1 MKKKTTRLI
10 SSLLALVMLLGLLP
24 TTAFAVES
32 TPITFVK
39 VSDITEPEIG
49 DTPDFDITLTGD
61 GVVFDEEEYP
71 DGVAWYKVNM
81 SGEFVEWVPMD
92 GDTSFGAGLYELRVA
107 LKPEAGYDFTDATKF
122 YYNEY
127 ELPAWHDTYD
137 SCYDCWVGGVEI
149 YLYFTVEESATPT
162 EITNL
167 SATVTEPVAGASPS
181 FEAVAGGEGYTAE
194 VEWES
199 EDAQLSPE
207 DGYEFKAGEKYY
219 LYVAFNAKEGCEF
232 ADDVTITINGDT
244 PEDIFEHEG
253 KIVAL
258 VTYTLPAA
266 TPTITSVKV
275 SDITEPEIGATP
287 DFDITLTGTGAV
299 IDEYDPP
306 YWYKYN
312 PSNPAANKWEPVG
325 ADATFSEGDYM
336 LEVWLAAE
344 DGYEFT
350 EDTECFFGEDKLPDK
365 DHAAEGESCYLFDSD
380 EYVVIYLYFTVEDA
394 IIPIRTI
401 TINGITKPVVGEKAK
416 TSGITLD
423 TEGITIREK
432 HWLKAGTSNHMRDDT
447 YEAGKTYPLLIY
459 YTLADGYEIAD
470 DVVITHDL
478 PGAVVTMVKEVS
490 RIRLDYT
497 VAYAITFDANG
508 GSGTM
513 APVSGIAGEYTLPKC
528 TFTAPEGKRF
538 KCWSVGGSEK
548 AAGDKITVTA
558 DTTLTA
564 VWKDAGI
571 PINAIN
577 IMGIPTPIAG
587 QLPIVSGITTDTTGI
602 SLGDITW
609 CTPEASVM
617 NDRLKFEEGKTYT
630 FYADYTV
637 DEGYELLSGAAL
649 THDLAGGFNAKI
661 VPSFNFI
668 EIKYTVSAAP
678 TYTVSFVS
686 DGGSGTMEA
695 VPVVYG
701 EYTLPEC
708 TFTPPAGKQFKAWS
722 VGGSEKAV
730 GDKITVT
737 ANTTVTAVWEDAK
750 ILINTIS
757 IKGITAPV
765 DRAYPVTTGI
775 TTDTPGL
782 TITHAQWNRD
792 IYMQTTPF
800 EAGYTYSL
808 SIYFEVAEGYEIS
821 DSVTLEH
828 DLPNGVPGR
837 KNLEAESPWIS
848 IDYTVPENLTY
859 TVSFDANGGSVTPAS
874 AVTGADGKLASLP
887 TPTRSGSYSFKGWYT
902 AASGGTQVTTS
913 TVFTADTT
921 IYAQWTYTGGSG
933 GSGGGGGVSAY
944 AITVKDAKNGEVTS
958 SHKSASA
965 GTTVT
970 LTVEADKGY
979 TLETLTVTNSSGKEV
994 KITEKDGKYT
1004 FNMPAS
1010 KVTVEAT
1017 FMDDNTMLNF
1027 FVDVPADAYYY
1038 DAVLWAVKEGI
1049 TNGTSATT
1057 FSPDASCTRAQM
1069 VTFLWR
1075 AAGSPEP
1082 KVTECKFTDVN
1093 MDSYYGKAVLWAV
1106 EQGITNGTS
1115 DTTFSPDATCTRAQ
1129 MATFLCRMADG
1140 KPVSSTNAFTDVKA
1154 DAYYAD
1160 SVQWA
1165 VENGITNGTGDN
1177 KFSPDAT
1184 CTRAQMVTFLYRY
1197 FVQ

>member
-1 MKKKTTRLI
+1 MKKQSRKLV
-10 SSLLALVMLLGLLP
+10 SMLLTLVMLLSLLP

-32 TPITFVK
+32 TPITSVK
-39 VSDITEPEIG
+39 VSDVTEPVIG
-49 DTPDFDITLTGD
+49 ATPDFDITLTGD

-71 DGVAWYKVNM
+71 DSVAWYKVNM

-194 VEWES
+194 LEWEIVA
-199 EDAQLSPE
+199 EETIIDPE
-207 DGYEFKAGEKYY
+207 DDYKFKAGEKYG
-219 LYVAFNAKEGCEF
+219 LWVAFIPEDGYEF
-232 ADDVTITINGDT
+232 ADDVTITINGIT
-244 PEDIFEHEG
+244 PEDTYEYGDE
-253 KIVAL
+253 IVGL
-258 VTYTLPAA
+258 VTYTIPAA

-275 SDITEPEIGATP
+275 SDITEPVIGATP

-336 LEVWLAAE
+336 LEVWLVAE

-350 EDTECFFGEDKLPDK
+350 EDTECFFDENKLPDANY
-365 DHAAEGESCYLFDSD
+365 AAEGESCYLFDSD

-394 IIPIRTI
+394 IIPI
-401 TINGITKPVVGEKAK
+401 
-416 TSGITLD
+416 
-423 TEGITIREK
+423 
-432 HWLKAGTSNHMRDDT
+432 
-447 YEAGKTYPLLIY
+447 
-459 YTLADGYEIAD
+459 
-470 DVVITHDL
+470 
-478 PGAVVTMVKEVS
+478 
-490 RIRLDYT
+490 
-497 VAYAITFDANG
+497 
-508 GSGTM
+508 
-513 APVSGIAGEYTLPKC
+513 
-528 TFTAPEGKRF
+528 
-538 KCWSVGGSEK
+538 
-548 AAGDKITVTA
+548 
-558 DTTLTA
+558 
-564 VWKDAGI
+564 
-571 PINAIN
+571 NAIN
-577 IMGIPTPIAG
+577 ITGISEPIAG
-587 QLPIVSGITTDTTGI
+587 QLPDISGITTDTTGI
-602 SLGDITW
+602 FLGDIIW

-630 FYADYTV
+630 FCANYTV

-661 VPSFNFI
+661 VPSMKFI

-686 DGGSGTMEA
+686 DGGSGTMA
-695 VPVVYG
+695 DVSVVYG

-708 TFTPPAGKQFKAWS
+708 TFTPPAGKQFKCWS

-737 ANTTVTAVWEDAK
+737 ADTTLTAVWEDAK

-757 IKGITAPV
+757 VRGITAPV

-782 TITHAQWNRD
+782 TITLAQWNRD

-800 EAGYTYSL
+800 VAGYTYSL

-821 DSVTLEH
+821 DGVTVEH

-848 IDYTVPENLTY
+848 IDYTVPDPAPKTPIGSVRVSDITVPVYGATPDLAITVDVTGAVYDDGDGYDAINWYKYNPEDAGWYLMYEDTSFGAGTYILAVYLKADDGYEFTEGTKFYFGDNPLPEFDDKLESNYKYSSEAYVAIYIYYTVEAPETPATY

-874 AVTGADGKLASLP
+874 AVTGADGKLTSLP
-887 TPTRSGSYSFKGWYT
+887 TPARSGSYSFKGWYT
-902 AASGGTQVTTS
+902 AASGGTKVTTA

-921 IYAQWTYTGGSG
+921 IYAQWTYTGG
-933 GSGGGGGVSAY
+933 GGGGGSYAPVSY
-944 AITVKDAKNGEVTS
+944 AITVVDAKNGDVTADT
-958 SHKSASA
+958 KSAA
-965 GTTVT
+965 KGETVT
-970 LTVEADKGY
+970 VTVDPDKGY
-979 TLETLTVTNSSGKEV
+979 TLETLTVIDKNGKEIELTN
-994 KITEKDGKYT
+994 KGDGKYT
-1004 FNMPAS
+1004 FKMPAS
-1010 KVTVEAT
+1010 KVTVKAT

-1027 FVDVPADAYYY
+1027 FVDVPADSYYY

-1106 EQGITNGTS
+1106 ENGITNGTS

-1129 MATFLCRMADG
+1129 MAAFLCRMADG

-1165 VENGITNGTGDN
+1165 VENAITNGTGDN

-1197 FVQ
+1197 FVK